1 VTTRSRDPNFPDVPT
16 VAEAVLP
23 DYELTT
29 WTVMV
34 GPKDLPDDVAEAIS
48 RAANAA
54 LSEPRVRE
62 RLESTGTTPVAD
74 STPASA
80 RAFLDR
86 EFALYQT
93 IVQRIGLKLD

>member
-1 VTTRSRDPNFPDVPT
+1 MPT

-34 GPKDLPDDVAEAIS
+34 GPKGLPDDVAEALS
-48 RAANAA
+48 KAANAA
-54 LSEPRVRE
+54 LAEPRVRE
-62 RLESTGTTPVAD
+62 RLESTGTTPVLD
-74 STPASA
+74 STPAST

-86 EFALYQT
+86 EFALYT
-93 IVQRIGLKLD
+93 NIVKRIGLKLD